1 MSRLFYLVCLH
12 LLVFN
17 LMDRF
22 CNDLCLGQSEKGT
35 RHGIKL
41 VRAERLL
48 TLYNR
53 SMHLFFSLPCGNTAK
68 VFLSASFQGRHDP
81 PEISLNFL
89 SPRFSKSISGN
100 A

>member
-1 MSRLFYLVCLH
+1 MSRLFYLVSLH

-22 CNDLCLGQSEKGT
+22 CNDLCLGQAEKGT

-48 TLYNR
+48 TFYNR
-53 SMHLFFSLPCGNTAK
+53 SMHFFLLLCGNAAK
-68 VFLSASFQGRHDP
+68 VFLSASFQGRQAL
-81 PEISLNFL
+81 PEI
-89 SPRFSKSISGN
+89 
-100 A
+100 